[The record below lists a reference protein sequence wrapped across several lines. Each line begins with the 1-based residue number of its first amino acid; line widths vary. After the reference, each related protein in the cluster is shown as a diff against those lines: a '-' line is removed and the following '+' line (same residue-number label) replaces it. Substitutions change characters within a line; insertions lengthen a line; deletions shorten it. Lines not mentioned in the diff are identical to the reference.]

1 MDDMDMETIV
11 AERIFATKDANIDG
25 IIAENIGLNIK
36 AKAEGKSELKGIA
49 ALKAKL
55 AAKEFHGTKKPQQ
68 PEMVGVEKKETYS
81 EKIARL
87 EAEV

>member
-36 AKAEGKSELKGIA
+36 AKAEGKSELKGMA
-49 ALKAKL
+49 ALKAAL
-55 AAKEFHGTKKPQQ
+55 AAKEFHGTKKAQQ
-68 PEMVGVEKKETYS
+68 VEKTIEKKETYS